1 MACKGCLEWLLKL
14 LNILLTLVGLAMIGY
29 GIYLFVEYTRTD
41 DNVALVSTLS
51 DGQGLTQLGRPM
63 LMAVSLSDSISDK
76 LSKAWFIYVFVAVGI
91 ILFIISC
98 FGCIG
103 AATGN
108 GCCLTCYS
116 ILIVLLILVEL
127 GCAAFIF
134 FDKSWKEEIPTDKT
148 GDFGMVYDFLKENWN
163 IVKWVALGIVIL
175 EVWVRAQLKMY
186 DTATSLLFSLIE
198 HAQKRFKIFI
208 DMFEFVKLCFSCTS
222 SMAMTGTFVK
232 AELGDGALIFLLALV
247 VRAANR
253 PLKYDSDD
261 ELIAPRQQNQQ
272 PLLNRP
278 PGPASGVP
286 VAGTTDQRPS
296 RNDAWSTRMREK
308 GLHKVVHDKWIF
320 TKLMKIQG
328 LEHTWMIVA
337 GSIRHCYCI
346 KNYPMISSASISGS
360 DSTSVHAYVLRI
372 METSMGLIRP
382 SSRTTHPRRTGSSQC
397 LHSLLRKSVVAP
409 SCDELMDLVKWVS
422 ACHFPGQGCEF

>member
-41 DNVALVSTLS
+41 DNVALVSTLG

-76 LSKAWFIYVFVAVGI
+76 LSKAWFIYVFVAVGV

-134 FDKSWKEEIPTDKT
+134 FDKSWKEEIPADKT
-148 GDFGMVYDFLKENWN
+148 GDFGMVYEFLKQNWN

-175 EVWVRAQLKMY
+175 E
-186 DTATSLLFSLIE
+186 
-198 HAQKRFKIFI
+198 
-208 DMFEFVKLCFSCTS
+208 
-222 SMAMTGTFVK
+222 
-232 AELGDGALIFLLALV
+232 ALIFLLALV

-253 PLKYDSDD
+253 PVEYDSDD
-261 ELIAPRQQNQQ
+261 ELIAPRQQNRQ

-278 PGPASGVP
+278 PGPASGAP

-308 GLHKVVHDKWIF
+308 YGLDTSEF
-320 TKLMKIQG
+320 T
-328 LEHTWMIVA
+328 
-337 GSIRHCYCI
+337 Y
-346 KNYPMISSASISGS
+346 N
-360 DSTSVHAYVLRI
+360 
-372 METSMGLIRP
+372 P
-382 SSRTTHPRRTGSSQC
+382 SEAHRFQP
-397 LHSLLRKSVVAP
+397 
-409 SCDELMDLVKWVS
+409 VS
-422 ACHFPGQGCEF
+422 AQPTEEKRCCTIM